1 MSKHRKQKTEH
12 NLALKERVSKP
23 SKYRVVLLNDDYTPF
38 QFVIS
43 LLVSIFFHSWKVAQD
58 LTQEIHESGRAVAG
72 QNYSL
77 EIAEEKAR
85 QVIDIAQSQ
94 GHPFQ
99 AIVELQE
106 D

>member
-1 MSKHRKQKTEH
+1 MSKHRERKKEH
-12 NLALKERVSKP
+12 SLALKERISKP
-23 SKYRVVLLNDDYTPF
+23 SKYRVVLLNDDCTPF

-43 LLVSIFFHSWKVAQD
+43 LLISVFFHSLKVAQE
-58 LTQEIHESGRAVAG
+58 LTQEVHESGRAIAG

-85 QVIDIAQSQ
+85 QVIDIAQKQ